1 MTSSDHIERATPSQ
15 EIRRSWHV
23 LRQRSRNWRTVLLR
37 GLAARLFGLLAF
49 MTLGALVVLSMAG
62 VGADV
67 ILAVI
72 AAVTPSAAL

>member
-1 MTSSDHIERATPSQ
+1 
-15 EIRRSWHV
+15 V
-23 LRQRSRNWRTVLLR
+23 LRRRSRNWRTVPVR
-37 GLAARLFGLLAF
+37 GLAARLFGLVAF
-49 MTLGALVVLSMAG
+49 MTLGAVVLLSMAG

>member
-1 MTSSDHIERATPSQ
+1 VP
-15 EIRRSWHV
+15 V
-23 LRQRSRNWRTVLLR
+23 R
-37 GLAARLFGLLAF
+37 GVAARLFGLVAF
-49 MTLGALVVLSMAG
+49 MTLGAVVLLSMAG